1 MAKLNSQEVE
11 LNMKNQAA
19 ETFIAKI
26 GQQTERVSQKRKDS
40 DLEEQNVSI
49 PLCLLC
55 LNPVASLS
63 GDGTYPIVVA
73 VFVQVAAIKAEVT
86 QRQKDCEDDL
96 IKAEPALEAAT
107 AALDTLNKV
116 INTWGGRKEKL
127 STSRVLC
134 LSIVNIVL

>member
-19 ETFIAKI
+19 EALITKI

-40 DLEEQNVSI
+40 DLEEQNVI
-49 PLCLLC
+49 LPLCLLH
-55 LNPVASLS
+55 LNPIASLYRV
-63 GDGTYPIVVA
+63 GAYTILMA
-73 VFVQVAAIKAEVT
+73 IFVQVAAIKAEVT
-86 QRQKDCEDDL
+86 ERQRDCEEDL

-116 INTWGGRKEKL
+116 IT
-127 STSRVLC
+127 T
-134 LSIVNIVL
+134 VNIVL

>member
-19 ETFIAKI
+19 EAFITKI

-40 DLEEQNVSI
+40 DLEEQNVSM
-49 PLCLLC
+49 PLWLLC
-55 LNPVASLS
+55 LNPIASLS
-63 GDGTYPIVVA
+63 GDGTNTIVVA

-86 QRQKDCEDDL
+86 QRQRDCEDDL

-116 INTWGGRKEKL
+116 ISTWKKKKRKTKH
-127 STSRVLC
+127 
-134 LSIVNIVL
+134 